1 MDQFRELVDTTVN
14 TLKFKKDDS
23 IRIESF
29 HFMKYHKLQIES
41 IPVDFFA
48 DYVIVFRYP
57 LLSKKNTPLER
68 KMLEEKTTLNFRRL
82 LQKIEKA
89 GLHCEV
95 KKGDSRTLLI
105 FILCSGEKI
114 NTKYRSDR
122 VNDWLAGLHITGKNY
137 TKETSEPWKAINNQ
151 IPTTAERICVEYQLI
166 TGSADEGYAGVIPGE
181 DFVESVF
188 PLHNRKFNEK
198 WLMSWGT
205 TWQVGKQDLTQ
216 LRDEFGEKVA
226 FYFAFLK
233 YYFLGLIPL
242 AGVGLI
248 AYAFSVNFSIILS
261 LLTCMWSVIFL
272 SVWSWKERNW
282 AARWSVS
289 NCRRVEEF
297 RPQFKS
303 TSKAYDPVTGKT
315 LHFFPH
321 WRRWLRKLL
330 AAPLIITFAII
341 LMLAIS
347 TTFFVEF
354 MVREYYHGPFK
365 QIFKYASTA
374 IYSLSIPQLIK
385 IYRRFATRLNDF
397 ENYATETK
405 YHSNL
410 TYKIFVNN
418 FFLTYASVFLVAWV
432 FIPFGDDLALWIKE
446 EFALERFDIRF
457 GSSRLITQIMLT
469 IHIKSLVSDF
479 FLPIGKR
486 TLSYYKRRI
495 KSAVRRRRGREDA
508 DEQRFIESVIAES
521 KLPDYDIYGDF
532 VDMTTQFGSLCLFT
546 SVWPLAPLAVL
557 ACVWVETRSDAVK
570 ICFRTKRPIP
580 VRADSIGPWKRTMVR
595 T

>member
-1 MDQFRELVDTTVN
+1 
-14 TLKFKKDDS
+14 
-23 IRIESF
+23 
-29 HFMKYHKLQIES
+29 
-41 IPVDFFA
+41 
-48 DYVIVFRYP
+48 
-57 LLSKKNTPLER
+57 
-68 KMLEEKTTLNFRRL
+68 
-82 LQKIEKA
+82 
-89 GLHCEV
+89 
-95 KKGDSRTLLI
+95 
-105 FILCSGEKI
+105 
-114 NTKYRSDR
+114 
-122 VNDWLAGLHITGKNY
+122 
-137 TKETSEPWKAINNQ
+137 
-151 IPTTAERICVEYQLI
+151 
-166 TGSADEGYAGVIPGE
+166 
-181 DFVESVF
+181 
-188 PLHNRKFNEK
+188 
-198 WLMSWGT
+198 MSWGT

-580 VRADSIGPWKRTMVR
+580 VRADSIGPWKRTMEFLAWLGAIVNALFLYQFRNSKDMSTDPHTWKNLDYIHLVYAAIIAVASEHIFLMFR
-595 T
+595 TVIGKLIGSIPSWVDTQTHQESKDLKRKFLRNLSNDPTSQRSTSSISESRRELESSRQYDIGVCSILSDFKNA